1 MSVVLCVLREN
12 VTFSMYTNKEHFFKE
27 KLAMENT
34 LLKKGVFITRVRSI
48 WLACQGEWLSSWL
61 VMK

>member
-1 MSVVLCVLREN
+1 MCVKGKRN
-12 VTFSMYTNKEHFFKE
+12 IFSMYTNKEHFFKE

-34 LLKKGVFITRVRSI
+34 LLKKGVFVTRVRSI
-48 WLACQGEWLSSWL
+48 WLACQGEQLSSWL

>member
-1 MSVVLCVLREN
+1 MCVKGKRN
-12 VTFSMYTNKEHFFKE
+12 IFSMYTNKEHFFKE

-48 WLACQGEWLSSWL
+48 WLVCQGEQLSSWL

>member
-1 MSVVLCVLREN
+1 MCVKGKRSI
-12 VTFSMYTNKEHFFKE
+12 FSMYTNKEHFFKE

-34 LLKKGVFITRVRSI
+34 LLKKGVFITRVSSI
-48 WLACQGEWLSSWL
+48 WLACQGEQLSSWL

>member
-1 MSVVLCVLREN
+1 MCVKGKRN
-12 VTFSMYTNKEHFFKE
+12 MFSMYTNKEHFFKE

-48 WLACQGEWLSSWL
+48 WLACQGEQLSSWL

>member
-1 MSVVLCVLREN
+1 MCVKGKRN
-12 VTFSMYTNKEHFFKE
+12 IFSMYTNKEHFFKE

-48 WLACQGEWLSSWL
+48 WLACHGERLSSWL

>member
-1 MSVVLCVLREN
+1 MCVKGKRNIL
-12 VTFSMYTNKEHFFKE
+12 SMYTNKEHFFKE

-48 WLACQGEWLSSWL
+48 WLACQGEQLSSWL

>member
-1 MSVVLCVLREN
+1 MCVKGKRN
-12 VTFSMYTNKEHFFKE
+12 IFSMYTNKEHFFKE

-34 LLKKGVFITRVRSI
+34 LLKKGVFITRGRSI
-48 WLACQGEWLSSWL
+48 WFACQGEQLSSWL